1 MRKIFHIF
9 LACLMLAGL
18 LTGCGDKAS
27 QETDVSP
34 SDSGEVQDMSNTETS
49 ADGGVVGDLFEY
61 LFSES
66 EIRMGM
72 SAEDYPAPADT
83 VIGEPFGLFSET
95 DLCRSL
101 TVHNG
106 VAAALADLY
115 FWDEGGL
122 SYVSLFECSANVDDL
137 TAVCGDPS
145 IYQESENGVTAYWML
160 DDVLAIYNQAEY
172 TTLDLYSEALAK
184 KYRTTELAAAKA
196 GLLLFSSGLEDVYW
210 YQDVMTRKYGL
221 YDALEDVILVEGC
234 YDDFGQFDPEG
245 MAPVQMDGYW
255 GYINASGET
264 IIGHYFENAESF
276 VGECAIVGGSGNW
289 GAIDRAGNYLVQPEY
304 HRITIQDGFLIVYKS
319 GRYGAF
325 DAAGQSI
332 VPVSGKQDY
341 EDITIC
347 NGILYA
353 QYAERSYH
361 AYDEN
366 GDRLLPEAK
375 CVTLPKNGFHIV
387 RMPYESIYGW
397 TTSGYTFA
405 DVAFNVL
412 GTTLYDELTDF
423 SAAGYAVGS
432 NNWESF
438 DVIDT
443 QGNVVY
449 TLPELNNGDGTTN
462 YEYANSY
469 LACGHYSMGTSFH
482 YGVTNLETGIFT
494 EYDVVEPVDGTE
506 CMIVTADSGLKGL
519 YERDEL
525 AFDCVYDEI
534 SFSDGVFN
542 LTRGAESKTYEPA

>member
-1 MRKIFHIF
+1 MRKSIHIL
-9 LACLMLAGL
+9 LAFLMLAGL

-27 QETDVSP
+27 QDTDASP
-34 SDSGEVQDMSNTETS
+34 SDSGAAQDTSYTETS
-49 ADGGVVGDLFEY
+49 ADDALSVLLDTLFPETTV
-61 LFSES
+61 
-66 EIRMGM
+66 RMGM
-72 SAEDYPAPADT
+72 TADQYPEEASEPGTYLTEEPCRYLLVTDGIAASIAE
-83 VIGEPFGLFSET
+83 
-95 DLCRSL
+95 
-101 TVHNG
+101 
-106 VAAALADLY
+106 LY
-115 FWDEGGL
+115 FMEESGL
-122 SYVSLFECSANVDDL
+122 SHIQFSNPDL
-137 TAVCGDPS
+137 TEGDLELVCGNPMLYRGTETGTS
-145 IYQESENGVTAYWML
+145 SYWML
-160 DDVLAIYNQAEY
+160 GDVLMVY
-172 TTLDLYSEALAK
+172 TDEFLQLFTEDCARQICPTNLTIAK
-184 KYRTTELAAAKA
+184 T
-196 GLLLFSSGLEDVYW
+196 GLLLFDSGFEDIYW
-210 YQDVMTRKYGL
+210 YQDIQTWKYGL
-221 YDALEDVILVEGC
+221 YDALEDSMLTDAC
-234 YDDFGQFDPEG
+234 YDDFGQFDPAG
-245 MAPVQMDGYW
+245 MAPVQQDGYW

-449 TLPELNNGDGTTN
+449 TLPELNNGDGITN

-534 SFSDGVFN
+534 SFSDGVFH